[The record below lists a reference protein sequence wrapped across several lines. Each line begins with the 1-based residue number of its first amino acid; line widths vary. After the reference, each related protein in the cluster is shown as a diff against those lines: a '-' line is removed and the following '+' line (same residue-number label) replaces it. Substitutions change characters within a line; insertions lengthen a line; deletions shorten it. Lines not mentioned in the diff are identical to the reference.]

1 MTCHLLA
8 QVSQIKSEKNM
19 CLNSTELHHVYTR
32 FPKQNNEDDFSTSDG
47 FQERPPNVGFPIER
61 FVNQYVIQM
70 DASCV
75 QFASTEGLW
84 VNQSEFIPTHLT
96 RSFLLLAGERS
107 CLFSFNM
114 SYYPRRSFRKKVM
127 ADLLKNMAG
136 FVGFQG
142 NC

>member
-32 FPKQNNEDDFSTSDG
+32 FPKQNNEDDISTSDG
-47 FQERPPNVGFPIER
+47 FQERPPNADFPIER
-61 FVNQYVIQM
+61 FVNQYVVQI

-107 CLFSFNM
+107 CSFSFNT
-114 SYYPRRSFRKKVM
+114 S
-127 ADLLKNMAG
+127 
-136 FVGFQG
+136 
-142 NC
+142 